1 MSWLGEFFRAIPDVI
16 VALWNF
22 ADGWLGVGVTIGSI
36 VIIAATLLL
45 AQRTRDEHGW
55 VSAIF
60 GTMAATVGAF
70 WLFGILP
77 SAWIYFA
84 DGNRDLLADTV
95 IPSQIAFGGTTVMS
109 NFYQVFRDSIVMAE
123 TTVAMVAMVV
133 LALMVQ
139 KRYPR
144 GLADGEESRPSSGGY
159 K

>member
-1 MSWLGEFFRAIPDVI
+1 MNWLGDFFAAIPAVL

-22 ADGWLGVGVTIGSI
+22 ADGWLGVGVTVGSV
-36 VIIAATLLL
+36 VIIAVALAV
-45 AQRTRDEHGW
+45 AQRTRDDHGW
-55 VSAIF
+55 ISAVF
-60 GTMAATVGAF
+60 GTIAATVASF

-84 DGNRDLLADTV
+84 DGSRDLLADTV
-95 IPSQIAFGGTTVMS
+95 IPSEIVLGEVTVMS

-144 GLADGEESRPSSGGY
+144 GLAEGEEKGPSSGGY